1 MIAIENLTN
10 EELQD
15 IMVKVAREQEK
26 RKTRAKEACWEP
38 LKKSILAYLS
48 EVGDLRIE
56 TWDTTYHINC
66 RVCLDQIGVIDIES
80 C

>member
-10 EELQD
+10 DELQALM
-15 IMVKVAREQEK
+15 IEVAQEQEK

-38 LKKSILAYLS
+38 IRKAILAYLS
-48 EVGDLRIE
+48 EVGNIRIE
-56 TWDTTYHINC
+56 TWDTTYHIDSSV
-66 RVCLDQIGVIDIES
+66 RLDQIGVIDIED

>member
-10 EELQD
+10 DELQEL
-15 IMVKVAREQEK
+15 MVEVAHEQEK

-48 EVGDLRIE
+48 EAGNIRIE
-56 TWDTTYHINC
+56 TWDNTYHINN
-66 RVCLDQIGVIDIES
+66 RVCLDQIGVIDIEG